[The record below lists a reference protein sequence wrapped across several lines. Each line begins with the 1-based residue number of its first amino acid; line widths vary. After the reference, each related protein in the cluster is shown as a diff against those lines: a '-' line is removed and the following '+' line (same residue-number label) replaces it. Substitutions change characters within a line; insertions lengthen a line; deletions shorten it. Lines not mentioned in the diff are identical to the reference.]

1 MKTTIDKNYK
11 KAQEYYLIGQIFSYK
26 TLFFNTITTI
36 SYAFLPAMNKGL
48 HATLIKMVS
57 VEVTHHF
64 SVSPPTSSLCS
75 HSQELS
81 LHKPSASNN
90 KCQWILFFFFL
101 HGRIQWHAFASS
113 ALPCQTLCCQM
124 SSAAISCRGTKRNG
138 ILTGWF
144 NLYSHT
150 TNIQFWFNQPTE

>member
-90 KCQWILFFFFL
+90 KCQWILFFFFTWKNSVT
-101 HGRIQWHAFASS
+101 RFCFICTS
-113 ALPCQTLCCQM
+113 M
-124 SSAAISCRGTKRNG
+124 SDPVLS
-138 ILTGWF
+138 
-144 NLYSHT
+144 
-150 TNIQFWFNQPTE
+150 

>member
-90 KCQWILFFFFL
+90 KCQWILFFFFYMEEFSDTLLL
-101 HGRIQWHAFASS
+101 HLHFHVRPCVVICPL
-113 ALPCQTLCCQM
+113 LPSVAEEQKEM
-124 SSAAISCRGTKRNG
+124 E
-138 ILTGWF
+138 
-144 NLYSHT
+144 Y
-150 TNIQFWFNQPTE
+150 